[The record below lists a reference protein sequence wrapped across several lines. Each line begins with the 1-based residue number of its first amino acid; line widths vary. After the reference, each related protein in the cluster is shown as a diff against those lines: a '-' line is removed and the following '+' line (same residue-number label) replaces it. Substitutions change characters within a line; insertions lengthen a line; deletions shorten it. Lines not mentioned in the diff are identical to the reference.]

1 MVSPPHSYPSPTQAQ
16 ISDGTHPFYAPAPQ
30 QQQHAP
36 QAVMDP
42 QHRPREHSMP
52 SNQGAEDYAS
62 RPVAVHPQPYN
73 NNLGNPEYPMQQMQP
88 QVTQQS
94 PQVDPSGTPLS
105 KRPKT
110 SRACDQCRSKK
121 VSNFDI
127 LKSHLTERYCP
138 FLIAAKHLEIQ
149 SCFLS
154 NFSLF
159 RHDVKSARSAS

>member
-42 QHRPREHSMP
+42 QHRPREHSIP

-88 QVTQQS
+88 QITQQS

-121 VSNFDI
+121 VSRFGYSQVVFNRAI
-127 LKSHLTERYCP
+127 LP
-138 FLIAAKHLEIQ
+138 
-149 SCFLS
+149 
-154 NFSLF
+154 
-159 RHDVKSARSAS
+159 RSR

>member
-1 MVSPPHSYPSPTQAQ
+1 MASPPPHSYPSPTQAQ
-16 ISDGTHPFYAPAPQ
+16 ISDGTHPHPFYAAQ

-62 RPVAVHPQPYN
+62 RPVAAHPQPYN
-73 NNLGNPEYPMQQMQP
+73 NNLGNPEYPMQQMQ

-94 PQVDPSGTPLS
+94 PHVDPSGTPLS

-110 SRACDQCRSKK
+110 SRACDQCRGKK
-121 VSNFDI
+121 VSNFRYSQVGLNREI
-127 LKSHLTERYCP
+127 LPGSR
-138 FLIAAKHLEIQ
+138 
-149 SCFLS
+149 
-154 NFSLF
+154 
-159 RHDVKSARSAS
+159 